1 MYKDKNICVI
11 LPAYNEEAKIGDT
24 IEAIPDYVDHV
35 IVVDDGSR
43 DNTANV
49 ARDKGAKVYRHAKNR
64 GVGAAFNT
72 GMRAALELDT
82 DIMVNIDADGQ
93 FNPQDITKL
102 IEPMIAGEADFV
114 TASRFK
120 ESDLYPDMSKVKF
133 WGNKL
138 MSFIISKM
146 TGQKFYD
153 VSCGFRAYSRN
164 ALLQLNLFG
173 DFTYTQES
181 FLNFA
186 FKNVAILEV
195 PVGVVGRRKHGKSRV
210 ASNLLQYA
218 YQTLKIIV
226 RTVRDYRPFRMFAVI
241 SVIMFIVG
249 LGLAIFLAVH
259 YVRTGTFTPH
269 KWAGFTAGFLILLS
283 ALSLVLGFVLDMFA
297 RMRLNQE
304 EILYHLK
311 KRR

>member
-35 IVVDDGSR
+35 IVVDDGSH
-43 DNTANV
+43 DNTSNV
-49 ARDKGAKVYRHAKNR
+49 AHGKGAKVCRHARNR

-72 GMRAALELDT
+72 GMRAALEFDT

-195 PVGVVGRRKHGKSRV
+195 PVGVMGRRKHGKSRV

-226 RTVRDYRPFRMFAVI
+226 RTVRDYRPFRMFAII
-241 SVIMFIVG
+241 SVILFMVG
-249 LGLAIFLAVH
+249 LALAIFLTIH

-283 ALSLVLGFVLDMFA
+283 ALSLVLGFILDMFA